1 MRTSFPAPA
10 LMLLATAGLTGALLA
25 ADPTVGSMSES
36 TSADGKSTTYSFS
49 IDPKGNTVKDI
60 HLTHA
65 EGNAFPAISDST
77 APAGWSGGRTVDG
90 KRIRFNAGTGGD
102 AAAAGAS
109 FSVTVKHPKDK
120 PPGTQITTVRFTSTG
135 TARIDP
141 DDTLKYQTTT
151 FTVPGGGTG
160 DFKFPVLALNAA
172 VNPGSTLVVGGV
184 IRVDVSTEALG
195 SVYDLHVAT
204 ALAESEDA
212 DPLGI
217 GLDVNAPLPPAW
229 RVRIEG
235 ERAPLRA
242 EDGRGRAQPRIILS
256 ENPEL
261 AGKTLYIVATIDLN
275 SDGVPDVFNVP
286 PLAVTIGS

>member
-1 MRTSFPAPA
+1 
-10 LMLLATAGLTGALLA
+10 
-25 ADPTVGSMSES
+25 MSES

-65 EGNAFPAISDST
+65 KGNAFPALSDSS
-77 APAGWSGGRTVDG
+77 APDGWSASRTTDG
-90 KRIRFNAGTGGD
+90 KRIRFHAGSEGAG
-102 AAAAGAS
+102 ASAGAS

-135 TARIDP
+135 TPNIQPNDP
-141 DDTLKYQTTT
+141 LKYETST

-160 DFKFPVLALNAA
+160 DFQFPVLSLNAA
-172 VNPGSTLVVGGV
+172 VNPGSTLVLGGV

-204 ALAESEDA
+204 ALAESEEA

-242 EDGRGRAQPRIILS
+242 ENGRGRAQPRIVLS